1 MTRLKAQNKEL
12 TIRPP
17 LEEWKAAQHGYKS
30 ELDDEPPGIAQSGF
44 PESELPE
51 FEP

>member
-12 TIRPP
+12 RIRPP
-17 LEEWKAAQHGYKS
+17 AEEFAASYFGYKPLPDAES
-30 ELDDEPPGIAQSGF
+30 SGDALLDVA
-44 PESELPE
+44 ESELPE

>member
-1 MTRLKAQNKEL
+1 MTRLMAQNKEL
-12 TIRPP
+12 RMRPP
-17 LEEWKAAQHGYKS
+17 IEEFAASYFGYAPPK
-30 ELDDEPPGIAQSGF
+30 DDAGSMSNPV

>member
-12 TIRPP
+12 GLRPP
-17 LEEWKAAQHGYKS
+17 LEEFAASYFGYR
-30 ELDDEPPGIAQSGF
+30 PPEHRDSGA
-44 PESELPE
+44 PVDVAESELPE